1 MRIDPNVEKPA
12 RALLGHA
19 IRAEWDDYAD
29 VAEEIG
35 EERFVECLSL
45 YLRVAG
51 YIAID
56 ACGHNWPSD
65 TELTEIAR
73 RIAAADLN
81 LDLTDSAV
89 YGYLAHSALNF
100 EPLAHVFSDPEQASR
115 VPVFATAALLVT
127 YRREGTDWWEYL
139 EQIELGLE
147 EAAHLSE
154 NAVPAALLLS
164 RRKHAISNRAAE
176 QRLPVRTLAMTPPAA
191 ADSVAGA
198 RSGLPLAGDRAP
210 DPAGQSVP
218 PPSDQ
223 PGGTPRCPARSR

>member
-176 QRLPVRTLAMTPPAA
+176 QRLPVRTPAMTPPAA
-191 ADSVAGA
+191 ADSVGRPVRPAPRRGLGA
-198 RSGLPLAGDRAP
+198 
-210 DPAGQSVP
+210 
-218 PPSDQ
+218 
-223 PGGTPRCPARSR
+223 